1 MQETALIPR
10 KFSGKGGVFVKIAII
25 GGASAFTPGIIEGL
39 FMEEAVLAGAEVCL
53 MDIDEEKLIIVA
65 DLAAQMVKAR
75 GAQYTITH
83 TTDRSEA
90 LTGTDY
96 VLTQVRVGGLA
107 ARALDERIP
116 LQHNVIGQE
125 TTGAGGLSFAWR
137 SIPFMLELAA
147 DMRKYC
153 SNAYLVNYSNPTG
166 QVARALLN
174 TGFDKVVAICDEP
187 SGVQYALSKLMLT
200 SNTRLEIDNVGI
212 NHCGWLTAVR
222 KDGSDK
228 LPTLRSLCTILQPI
242 PGLVGRMSRL
252 FKEYGFVPSP
262 YLFYYYLTDEMLKE
276 QLAAK
281 QTRAQVVAAELPRIY
296 AHYKEQAASV
306 SPNLRLR
313 RGVPGH
319 GDLAVRVIAS
329 LAANRGDRIVVNGLN
344 KGALSFLPAD
354 AIVEV
359 PALVGKNGATLLPMP
374 GLPEPLAEL
383 ITRVEKVERMNV
395 EAALKGDAKLA
406 VEAMRLHPLVND
418 EKKAKSLVQELI
430 TAHKQWLPQYLD

>member
-1 MQETALIPR
+1 M
-10 KFSGKGGVFVKIAII
+10 FFVKIAII

-39 FMEEAVLAGAEVCL
+39 FVEEAVLAGAEICL
-53 MDIDEEKLIIVA
+53 MDIDEEKLAIVA
-65 DLAAQMVKAR
+65 ALSAQMIQAR
-75 GAQYTITH
+75 GALYTITH
-83 TTDRSEA
+83 TTNRTEA
-90 LTGTDY
+90 LQGTDY

-147 DMRKYC
+147 DMRRYC
-153 SNAYLVNYSNPTG
+153 PNAYLVNYSNPTG
-166 QVARALLN
+166 QVARALLS

-200 SNTRLEIDNVGI
+200 QNTRLEIDNVGI

-222 KDGSDK
+222 KDGLDK
-228 LPTLRSLCTILQPI
+228 LSMLRSLCTILQPI

-252 FKEYGFVPSP
+252 LKEYGYLPSP
-262 YLFYYYLTDEMLKE
+262 YLFYYYLTEEMLRE
-276 QLAAK
+276 QLATR
-281 QTRAQVVAAELPRIY
+281 QTRAQVVADKLPVIY
-296 AHYKEQAASV
+296 VHYKEQAANSK
-306 SPNLRLR
+306 PRLRLR

-329 LAANRGDRIVVNGLN
+329 LAANRGDRIVVNGINNGML
-344 KGALSFLPAD
+344 AFLPDD

-359 PALVGKNGATLLPMP
+359 PSLVGKDGAQLLPMP
-374 GLPEPLAEL
+374 GPPEQLAEL
-383 ITRVEKVERMNV
+383 IIRIEQVERLNV
-395 EAALKGDAKLA
+395 EAALRGDAKLA
-406 VEAMRLHPLVND
+406 MEAMRLHPLVND
-418 EKKAKSLVQELI
+418 EKKAESLVVQLI
-430 TAHKQWLPQYLD
+430 SAHKQWLPQFQD

>member
-1 MQETALIPR
+1 M
-10 KFSGKGGVFVKIAII
+10 KIAII

-39 FMEEAVLAGAEVCL
+39 FVEEAILDGAEVCL
-53 MDIDEEKLIIVA
+53 MDIDEEKLAIVA
-65 DLAAQMVKAR
+65 DLAAQIIRAR

-83 TTDRSEA
+83 TSNRVEA
-90 LTGTDY
+90 LRGADY

-137 SIPFMLELAA
+137 SIPFLLEVAA
-147 DMRKYC
+147 DMRRHC
-153 SNAYLVNYSNPTG
+153 PQAYLVNYSNPTG
-166 QVARALLN
+166 QVVRALLSA
-174 TGFDKVVAICDEP
+174 GFEKVVAICDEP
-187 SGVQYALSKLMLT
+187 SGVQYVLSKLMLT
-200 SNTRLEIDNVGI
+200 HNARLEIDNVGI

-222 KDGSDK
+222 RDGSDK
-228 LPTLRSLCTILQPI
+228 LPMLRSLSTILQPI

-252 FKEYGFVPSP
+252 FKEYGYFPSP
-262 YLFYYYLTDEMLKE
+262 YLFYYYLTEEMLRE

-281 QTRAQVVAAELPRIY
+281 QTRADIVVEKLPRIY
-296 AHYKEQAASV
+296 AHYKEQAASAK
-306 SPNLRLR
+306 PRLRLR

-329 LAANRGDRIVVNGLN
+329 LAANRGDRIIVNGLN

-359 PALVGKNGATLLPMP
+359 PALVGKEGAQLLPMS
-374 GLPEPLAEL
+374 GLPEQIAEL
-383 ITRVEKVERMNV
+383 IIRVEKVERLNV
-395 EAALKGDAKLA
+395 EAALKGDFKLA
-406 VEAMRLHPLVND
+406 VEAMRLHPLVDD
-418 EKKAKSLVQELI
+418 EKKAESLVRELI
-430 TAHKQWLPQYLD
+430 AAHKPWLPQF

>member
-1 MQETALIPR
+1 M
-10 KFSGKGGVFVKIAII
+10 KIAII

-53 MDIDEEKLIIVA
+53 MDIDEEKLAIVA
-65 DLAAQMVKAR
+65 HLAQQMIKTR
-75 GAQYTITH
+75 DAQYTITH

-90 LTGTDY
+90 LRGTDY

-107 ARALDERIP
+107 ARALDERIS

-137 SIPFMLELAA
+137 SIPFMLELAD
-147 DMRKYC
+147 DMRQYC
-153 SNAYLVNYSNPTG
+153 PNAYLVNYSNPTG
-166 QVARALLN
+166 QVARALLG
-174 TGFDKVVAICDEP
+174 TGYDKVVAICDEP

-200 SNTRLEIDNVGI
+200 HNARLEIDNVGI

-222 KDGSDK
+222 RDGSDK
-228 LPTLRSLCTILQPI
+228 LPTLKSLSTILQPI

-252 FKEYGFVPSP
+252 FKEYGYFPSP
-262 YLFYYYLTDEMLKE
+262 YLFYYYLTEEMLRE

-281 QTRAQVVAAELPRIY
+281 QTRAQVVAEKLPRIY
-296 AHYKEQAASV
+296 AHYKEQATNAN
-306 SPNLRLR
+306 PKLKMR

-329 LAANRGDRIVVNGLN
+329 LAANRGDRIVVNGIN
-344 KGALSFLPAD
+344 GDALSFLPED

-359 PALVGKNGATLLPMP
+359 PALVGKDGATLLPMP
-374 GLPEPLAEL
+374 TLPDHLAEL
-383 ITRVEKVERMNV
+383 IARVEQVERLNV
-395 EAALKGDAKLA
+395 EAALTGDVKLA
-406 VEAMRLHPLVND
+406 VEAMRLHPLVN
-418 EKKAKSLVQELI
+418 EAKKAESLVRQLI
-430 TAHKQWLPQYLD
+430 SAHKQWLPQFLD